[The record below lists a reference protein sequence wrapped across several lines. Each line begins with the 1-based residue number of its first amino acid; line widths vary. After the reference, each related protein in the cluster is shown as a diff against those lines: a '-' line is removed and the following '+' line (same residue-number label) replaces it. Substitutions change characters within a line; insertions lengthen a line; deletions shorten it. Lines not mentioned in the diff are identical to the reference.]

1 MKSTQK
7 VMKESFDELTKH
19 AKKHSG
25 GFALD
30 GKKLLK
36 GNPRAVQID
45 GGFALDGKKLLKDNP
60 RAVQIDGVYVDADK
74 ETISTIFGKK
84 IVK

>member
-19 AKKHSG
+19 TKKHS
-25 GFALD
+25 
-30 GKKLLK
+30 
-36 GNPRAVQID
+36 